1 MKRAWLITNRHYLCY
16 YYIHVY
22 FKGKL
27 GEEVLDTTNMY
38 YINLEMLYVQLYGPF
53 KLKLFN
59 PEGIMMNLYIW
70 FQITIFYLFLNKTPF
85 FKKHIFNKHINN

>member
-1 MKRAWLITNRHYLCY
+1 MKIKVLTETIVVKLRENICNTMKRAWLITNRHYLCY

-59 PEGIMMNLYIW
+59 PEGIMMNLYI
-70 FQITIFYLFLNKTPF
+70 
-85 FKKHIFNKHINN
+85 